1 MAFLRAAGSQN
12 HPDLGLIA
20 LGASAP
26 SPLRGSI
33 GLYHLAWEVKTIKD
47 LAVTAE
53 VLKEQGYFRG
63 ASDQGSSKSVYGQDP
78 DGNEFEIT
86 WLLPRE
92 AWGEFEHQ
100 AIVAPL
106 NLQWELQRYGV

>member
-1 MAFLRAAGSQN
+1 MARLYGQMAFLRATGSQN

-33 GLYHLAWEVKTIKD
+33 GLYHLAWEVKTIED
-47 LAVTAE
+47 LAVAAE

-63 ASDQGSSKSVYGQDP
+63 ASTSVLVNQSTVKTLTATILKLPSSCPEKHGVSLS
-78 DGNEFEIT
+78 IK
-86 WLLPRE
+86 
-92 AWGEFEHQ
+92 
-100 AIVAPL
+100 PL
-106 NLQWELQRYGV
+106 SPP